1 MTWSLDARIPL
12 LIVQSVAA
20 LHAELADDPAAM
32 ALEGFDA
39 SLPHAPACACCAG
52 RTPAALA
59 LDALFQG
66 RVRGTLPWFARI
78 IALAESPEA
87 RAAVQTALRE
97 DALTAARFR
106 AAPST
111 P

>member
-1 MTWSLDARIPL
+1 MAWSLDARIPL
-12 LIVQSVAA
+12 LIVESAAA
-20 LHAELADDPAAM
+20 LRAALATDLAAM

-39 SLPHAPACACCAG
+39 SLPHAPACVCCAG
-52 RTPAALA
+52 RSPAALA
-59 LDALFQG
+59 LDAMFQG

-78 IALAESPEA
+78 IALAETPEA

-97 DALTAARFR
+97 DALTVARFR
-106 AAPST
+106 AAPSA